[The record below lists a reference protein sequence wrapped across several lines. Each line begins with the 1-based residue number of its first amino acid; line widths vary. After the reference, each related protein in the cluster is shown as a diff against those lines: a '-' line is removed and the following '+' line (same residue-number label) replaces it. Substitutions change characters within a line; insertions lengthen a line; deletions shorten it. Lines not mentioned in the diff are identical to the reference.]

1 MIFEKSIGA
10 IVFRKE
16 EDKILF
22 LLLCQATKKNYFGFV
37 KGAQEIG
44 ETFEETIKR
53 ETMEEAGIEEI
64 KIAPGFEEKE
74 SYIFRDIYENPEN
87 PPLVKKEVVYYL
99 AETHQKKIK
108 LSEEHTAYKWLE
120 FEEAKNLLK
129 FKGAKAILEKA
140 FIFLNKHDK
149 I

>member
-1 MIFEKSIGA
+1 MIFKKSFGA

-22 LLLCQATKKNYFGFV
+22 LLLCQATEKKYFGFI
-37 KGAQEIG
+37 KGGQEIR
-44 ETFEETIKR
+44 ETTEETIKR
-53 ETMEEAGIEEI
+53 ETKEEAGIEEI
-64 KIAPGFEEKE
+64 EIVPGFEEKE

-87 PPLVKKEVVYYL
+87 PPLVKKEVVYCL
-99 AETHQKKIK
+99 AETHQKEIN
-108 LSEEHTAYKWLE
+108 LSKEHTAYKWLE
-120 FEEAKNLLK
+120 FEEAKKLLK

-140 FIFLNKHDK
+140 FIFLGKYDR